1 MLDMTFTDYIGV
13 CRQYLQQL
21 NKECLNF
28 KMPNC
33 KIILHGFCFDKDTV
47 SRIYLALRSLNSVF
61 FIASKRKVQLCR
73 LKLFKLW
80 TNISYNDNPDRDS
93 L

>member
-1 MLDMTFTDYIGV
+1 MLDMMFTDYTGV

-21 NKECLNF
+21 NEECLNF

-61 FIASKRKVQLCR
+61 FYSIKVKSSAL
-73 LKLFKLW
+73 
-80 TNISYNDNPDRDS
+80 
-93 L
+93 

>member
-1 MLDMTFTDYIGV
+1 MLDMTFTDYTGV

-47 SRIYLALRSLNSVF
+47 SVEYICLEGV
-61 FIASKRKVQLCR
+61 
-73 LKLFKLW
+73 
-80 TNISYNDNPDRDS
+80 
-93 L
+93 